1 MIPTYCNACALHGVR
16 TNIGQLA
23 PSCPPPPSPPSVV
36 QSSEHHIAIINRNHY
51 RTDITTPSVSYIIA
65 PTVSP
70 RHYHTVP
77 IRQIR
82 PDIVRMQITITQTSR
97 HPPYHAP
104 SHHYCHT
111 NITTPSL
118 PHRHQRTIIDTKSLS
133 HKRRCNF
140 SVTQSCPARFYI
152 VSSVFS
158 LSRIVF

>member
-1 MIPTYCNACALHGVR
+1 MHGVR

-51 RTDITTPSVSYIIA
+51 RTDITTPSVSCIIA

-104 SHHYCHT
+104 SHHCCHT

-118 PHRHQRTIIDTKSLS
+118 QHRHQHKIALTQTSTQLLCHAIVSRTIL
-133 HKRRCNF
+133 HCLLRLF
-140 SVTQSCPARFYI
+140 SIPHRVLKLNMWC
-152 VSSVFS
+152 
-158 LSRIVF
+158 